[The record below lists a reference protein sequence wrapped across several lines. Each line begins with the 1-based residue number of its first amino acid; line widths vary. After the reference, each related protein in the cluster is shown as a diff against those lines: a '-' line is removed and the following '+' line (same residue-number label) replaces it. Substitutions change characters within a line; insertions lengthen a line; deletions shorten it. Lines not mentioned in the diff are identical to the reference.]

1 MEFKDKLKEL
11 RKKAKVSQSELAEAI
26 FMSRSAV
33 AKWES
38 GLGLPSE
45 ESLQA
50 LCTFFG
56 VERGE
61 LLGSPEAES
70 ALVGKNQIISRQK
83 ITLICAVALTVVLA
97 LTILFTSVI
106 SFGGSSPS
114 HVVVDGIIYERNGW
128 GTALTVVGAEK
139 KEKRG
144 IQYYKRSLY
153 IADYVEGLPVTAI
166 GQYAFYDM
174 SFEEVRIGANVETIE
189 YGAFYKCEIRNFS
202 FDDCVSLKI
211 IGEIAFRQ
219 CEGLSELQFPSTL
232 EVIENSAFSDS
243 TIGEVT
249 FASDVKIEPYAFA
262 NTRVR
267 RLTFEGAA
275 ILEEWAFSG
284 CHWLEKLMFRRAE
297 VAFPKEACAFPNEY
311 FNFINV
317 EYAGTYEE
325 WQERAGWERFR
336 CIDEDGYYLLASDFE
351 GFISYYSNDGLV
363 ES

>member
-1 MEFKDKLKEL
+1 MEFKDKLREL
-11 RKKAKVSQSELAEAI
+11 RQKAKVSQSELAEAI

-45 ESLQA
+45 ESLEA
-50 LCTFFG
+50 LCAFFNVG
-56 VERGE
+56 KGE

-83 ITLICAVALTVVLA
+83 IILICAVALTVVLA

-106 SFGGSSPS
+106 SFGQSSPS
-114 HVVVDGIIYERNGW
+114 RLVVDGVIYERNEW
-128 GTALTVVGAEK
+128 GTALTAVGAEK
-139 KEKRG
+139 NERRG

-153 IADYVEGLPVTAI
+153 IADNVKGLPVTAI

-189 YGAFYKCEIRNFS
+189 YGAFYKCDIRNFS
-202 FDDCVSLKI
+202 LDDCVSLKQ
-211 IGEIAFRQ
+211 IGAIAFRQ
-219 CEGLSELQFPSTL
+219 CEGLSELRFPSTL
-232 EVIENSAFSDS
+232 EVIENSAFNDS
-243 TIGEVT
+243 SIGEVT
-249 FASDVKIEPYAFA
+249 FTSDVKIEPYAFA

-267 RLTFEGAA
+267 QLTFEGAA
-275 ILEEWAFSG
+275 VLEEAAFSG
-284 CHWLEKLMFRRAE
+284 CHWLEKLMFRSAE
-297 VAFPKEACAFPNEY
+297 ITFPEQACVFPNEY

-325 WQERAGWERFR
+325 WQERAAWEKFR
-336 CIDEDGYYLLASDFE
+336 SMDEDGYYLRASDFE
-351 GFISYYSNDGLV
+351 GFISYFSNDGLI
-363 ES
+363 E